1 MAWSLTCCS
10 NLNCIVYLLQ
20 KRIVRLIA
28 KPDYLANFAPL
39 FCHLKLFDIFR
50 INCLSIAVFMYSYR
64 HNLLPVTFRCF
75 FFTAGGQFHH
85 TILKLPFSIDQIF
98 VELVL
103 KNSVSFIRDFK
114 SGILCQA
121 QYLALHL
128 YPLKKKS
135 ELKDNFFPKL

>member
-1 MAWSLTCCS
+1 M
-10 NLNCIVYLLQ
+10 
-20 KRIVRLIA
+20 
-28 KPDYLANFAPL
+28 F
-39 FCHLKLFDIFR
+39 
-50 INCLSIAVFMYSYR
+50 
-64 HNLLPVTFRCF
+64 F

-128 YPLKKKS
+128 YPLKKNLNWKTIS
-135 ELKDNFFPKL
+135 FLSFKTHNVGSSYI